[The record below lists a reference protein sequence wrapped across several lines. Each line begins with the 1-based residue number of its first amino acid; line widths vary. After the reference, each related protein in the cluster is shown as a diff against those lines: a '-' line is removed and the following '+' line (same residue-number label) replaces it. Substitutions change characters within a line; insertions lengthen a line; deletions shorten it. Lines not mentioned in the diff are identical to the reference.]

1 MSQCSSPV
9 LLYSASLSCRA
20 ACIEPLCIGRLYNAP
35 AYTACQCDNSRRSR
49 PLLSALLSCSS
60 TAWVFLTGTAAP
72 RRSCAPPH
80 TARLRRNVGGKAAP
94 RWLPLGLSPREER
107 REHLRTTPINL
118 SLIQTQNET
127 KFDLPSKWTQQA
139 SPRAARPSPSG
150 PAPTSAPSKK
160 SCEARKVPMMTDTE

>member
-1 MSQCSSPV
+1 MMQCSRSV

-49 PLLSALLSCSS
+49 PLLSALPSCSS

-80 TARLRRNVGGKAAP
+80 TAHPLPPAGGPTHPLSQSWTCGATEHAKTPPGARHQHSHRPAIGCCCAGPCTGWLARFLFRSFVCIMSGRPCVLRG
-94 RWLPLGLSPREER
+94 
-107 REHLRTTPINL
+107 
-118 SLIQTQNET
+118 
-127 KFDLPSKWTQQA
+127 
-139 SPRAARPSPSG
+139 RAW
-150 PAPTSAPSKK
+150 
-160 SCEARKVPMMTDTE
+160 